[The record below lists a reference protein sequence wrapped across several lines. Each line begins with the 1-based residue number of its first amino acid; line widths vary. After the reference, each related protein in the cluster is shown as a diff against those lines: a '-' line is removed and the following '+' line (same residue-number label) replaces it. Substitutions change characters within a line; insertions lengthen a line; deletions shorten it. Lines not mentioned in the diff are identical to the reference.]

1 MTTKVSISKIIGS
14 LWFCSFIMALAKL
27 FGVINFSWWLV
38 TSPVW
43 LTVSIFVVFV
53 LSLFVFLMTRSE
65 DQLDTIEKR
74 IKEIEHKYG
83 IGNKEK

>member
-1 MTTKVSISKIIGS
+1 MAIKISIGKIMGG

-38 TSPVW
+38 TLPVW
-43 LTVSIFVVFV
+43 STLSIFVVFV

-65 DQLDTIEKR
+65 GQLDTIEKR
-74 IKEIEHKYG
+74 VKEIEHKYG
-83 IGNKEK
+83 INKKEE

>member
-1 MTTKVSISKIIGS
+1 MTTKVSISKIIGG

-53 LSLFVFLMTRSE
+53 LSLFIFLMTRSE
-65 DQLDTIEKR
+65 DQLGIIEKR
-74 IKEIEHKYG
+74 IKEIEHKHG
-83 IGNKEK
+83 INNKEE

>member
-1 MTTKVSISKIIGS
+1 MTTKVSISKIIGG

-53 LSLFVFLMTRSE
+53 LSLFIFLMTRSE

-83 IGNKEK
+83 ISNKEK

>member
-1 MTTKVSISKIIGS
+1 MTTKVSISKIIGG

-74 IKEIEHKYG
+74 IKENEHKYG
-83 IGNKEK
+83 ISNKEK